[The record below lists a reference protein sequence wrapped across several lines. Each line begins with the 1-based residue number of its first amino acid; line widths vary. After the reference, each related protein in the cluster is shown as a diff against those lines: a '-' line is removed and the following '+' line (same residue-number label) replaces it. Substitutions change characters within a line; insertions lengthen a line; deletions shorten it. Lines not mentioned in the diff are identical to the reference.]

1 MSVISQKVDDD
12 EQRRRR
18 RYMADV
24 RLAAGGNQT
33 AEEMQAARA
42 ELIATWTR
50 WFRDKMIEERV
61 DDVVEL
67 LPMALGEL
75 EQRVTAGANFRA
87 LRTARETVERML
99 SRAIQ
104 EK

>member
-1 MSVISQKVDDD
+1 MSVIPQKVDDG

-61 DDVVEL
+61 DDAVEL